1 VARVPGGGA
10 TGVDVT
16 SPDAVPPCVVR
27 AHAGRPAAGLVSLPG
42 DFSATSAE
50 AREADLRELELT
62 ANPAERAPLGQRL
75 RP

>member
-1 VARVPGGGA
+1 
-10 TGVDVT
+10 
-16 SPDAVPPCVVR
+16 VVR
-27 AHAGRPAAGLVSLPG
+27 AHAGRPAAGPVSLPG